1 VPRYSLR
8 VNKKTHTIDAEPGD
22 ELLFVLRDE
31 LQLTGTKYG
40 CGEGECGACTVLVD
54 GQARRSCVSTIESV
68 AGRDVTTIEGLAD
81 GNRLHAVQAAFL
93 EVEAFQ
99 CGYCTAG
106 MVMAAAGLLRAIPN
120 PSEDEIARHLDRN
133 LCRCGTYQRIVRA
146 VRLAA
151 SRQRQ
156 PAPTSSG
163 SR

>member
-8 VNKKTHTIDAEPGD
+8 VNKQARAIDADPGD
-22 ELLFVLRDE
+22 ALLFVLRDD

-54 GQARRSCVSTIESV
+54 GQARRSCVTTIESI
-68 AGRDVTTIEGLAD
+68 AGRDITTIEGLAD
-81 GNRLHAVQAAFL
+81 GARLHAVQQAFL

-99 CGYCTAG
+99 CGFCTTG
-106 MVMAAAGLLRAIPN
+106 MVMAAAALLRAMPN
-120 PSEDEIARHLDRN
+120 PSEEDIRRRLDRN
-133 LCRCGTYQRIVRA
+133 LCRCGTYHRIVRA

-151 SRQRQ
+151 SRMST
-156 PAPTSSG
+156 PTPSG